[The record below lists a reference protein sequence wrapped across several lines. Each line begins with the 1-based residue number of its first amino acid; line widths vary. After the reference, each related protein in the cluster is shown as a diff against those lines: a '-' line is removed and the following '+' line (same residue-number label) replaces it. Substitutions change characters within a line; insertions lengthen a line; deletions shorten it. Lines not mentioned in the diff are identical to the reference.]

1 MAPAGRSN
9 RRGVRLRLTTKFT
22 SRVSESRGVVKSV
35 TSLSNSRPA
44 SADAANSIGP
54 PPVGNLRRVGDSHG
68 RRSSRRRA
76 VGVERRPVHSLVA
89 VAACPGGVPAACPRE
104 TLDGLRA
111 LRRGRGCARWVI
123 GSAGQIDRPT
133 QSRDSE
139 PTWVVMSLRG
149 IGLAILPLPFSGVA
163 STITTVRGRA
173 VRQVSTTARPPM
185 RRPVG

>member
-133 QSRDSE
+133 RSRLEID
-139 PTWVVMSLRG
+139 R
-149 IGLAILPLPFSGVA
+149 
-163 STITTVRGRA
+163 
-173 VRQVSTTARPPM
+173 
-185 RRPVG
+185 